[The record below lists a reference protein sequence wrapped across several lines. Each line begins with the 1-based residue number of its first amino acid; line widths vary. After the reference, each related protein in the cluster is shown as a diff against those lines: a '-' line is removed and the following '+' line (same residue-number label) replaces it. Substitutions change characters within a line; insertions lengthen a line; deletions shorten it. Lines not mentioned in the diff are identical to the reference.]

1 MWLIYHYSLSPR
13 EFTAAMNW
21 RCSCM
26 VQLSLDFLRSCISVT
41 VPLVVSLVALSS
53 VAVVASV
60 IIPVILVAH
69 VEAGA
74 MVGGYET

>member
-1 MWLIYHYSLSPR
+1 
-13 EFTAAMNW
+13 
-21 RCSCM
+21 M
-26 VQLSLDFLRSCISVT
+26 VQLSLDFLRSCIFVT

-53 VAVVASV
+53 VAVAASV
-60 IIPVILVAH
+60 IIPVVLVAH